1 VATDLGTVDG
11 DSCSWARAI
20 NSQGQVVGQSFAC
33 DGSINTLRAFL
44 WEDGSIVDLNK
55 LIPGSSQ
62 MQLVDPVSINDRG
75 EIAGIGLPPGCTLFE
90 DATCGHA
97 FVLIPCDENHPNIED
112 CDYSLVEASAMVN
125 VATRMPGANMPA
137 TASSGVSPEVIR
149 QLLQSVGSTPWRRRF
164 GAQPQ
169 R

>member
-1 VATDLGTVDG
+1 
-11 DSCSWARAI
+11 
-20 NSQGQVVGQSFAC
+20 VGQSFAC

-75 EIAGIGLPPGCTLFE
+75 EIAGIALPPGCTLFE

-97 FVLIPCDENHPNIED
+97 FVLIPCSEDGNDDSEGCREADAGPRTGNEERLAPTISAQTMTNEPNLAPSEMKD
-112 CDYSLVEASAMVN
+112 HVRALLSRRNGRVGAS
-125 VATRMPGANMPA
+125 
-137 TASSGVSPEVIR
+137 
-149 QLLQSVGSTPWRRRF
+149 QSK
-164 GAQPQ
+164 
-169 R
+169 